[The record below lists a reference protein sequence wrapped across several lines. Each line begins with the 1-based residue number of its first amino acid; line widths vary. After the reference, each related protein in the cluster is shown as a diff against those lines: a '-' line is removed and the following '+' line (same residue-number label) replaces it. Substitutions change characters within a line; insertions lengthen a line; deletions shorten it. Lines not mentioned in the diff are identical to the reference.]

1 MKKQD
6 RQGVRTPADLERKY
20 PLGNTASDSKN
31 YAALARQVEQLS
43 TTIAQFMGA
52 TNAALATLSDNVKTL
67 SDKVEKLTNPIRT
80 YTITNILTNCTNE
93 DISETIAAGMDYVGS
108 IICDTGY
115 YLSSVQVTMGGVDIT
130 EDCCIF
136 SNDETFEMEI
146 EAVSGDIVITAVA
159 IAE

>member
-1 MKKQD
+1 MSKQD
-6 RQGVRTPADLERKY
+6 RQGVRTPAQLERKY
-20 PLGNTASDSKN
+20 NFGGMSEGAKTS
-31 YAALARQVEQLS
+31 YAVLAKKIDQMS
-43 TTIAQFMGA
+43 TTLAQFMGA
-52 TNAALATLSDNVKTL
+52 TNAALTTLSDDVKTL
-67 SDKVEKLTNPIRT
+67 SDKVDKLTNPITT
-80 YTITNILTNCTNE
+80 YTITNNLTNCTNE

-159 IAE
+159 E